1 MPIQPRLPPLAL
13 IVAFSILG
21 PFSLHVVIPAMP
33 LLVDELGTDFGS
45 AQATLTVYLV
55 GIAGGQLLYGPVSD
69 RVGRRPVVLAGL
81 ALYALASLGCALAG
95 SVESLWVLR
104 LMQGATG
111 CAGQVLG
118 RAIIRDC
125 TPRDRAASLLGY
137 TTMAM
142 SSCAS
147 FSPLVAAI
155 VQDLAGWRANFLW
168 LSATALAVLLLC
180 LRFLG
185 ETRQDPPE
193 GAAAPTRL
201 LAGYVL
207 LLRSRAFLGYALS
220 GAFAMAAWYSF
231 VAGAPYVLAT
241 LLGLPPIAYGKYILV
256 VLAGYVAGNFL
267 AGRLSVRLG
276 GARMI
281 AIGQAIALAGAAV
294 QVALLAAG
302 ILTPMALFLPMMV
315 IVFASGLFLPNLNA
329 GALSVHPALAG
340 SAAGLTGFL
349 QMGLSALATVAIGAA
364 MAGSEA
370 PLVAATAGTSL
381 VSALALLL
389 LRAPRPPAL
398 RA

>member
-1 MPIQPRLPPLAL
+1 
-13 IVAFSILG
+13 
-21 PFSLHVVIPAMP
+21 
-33 LLVDELGTDFGS
+33 
-45 AQATLTVYLV
+45 
-55 GIAGGQLLYGPVSD
+55 
-69 RVGRRPVVLAGL
+69 VLAGL

-281 AIGQAIALAGAAV
+281 AAGQAIALAGAAV

-381 VSALALLL
+381 ASALALLL